1 LNCAVFN
8 LRINGQHR
16 VVAFY
21 QHRAASCTEN
31 GQIKDTQMDT
41 LDVGSQE
48 KPETTKISLVWEIK
62 TEILEDPDKIK
73 NVTIALPSGMTAKF
87 IRSGGWASR
96 S

>member
-1 LNCAVFN
+1 
-8 LRINGQHR
+8 
-16 VVAFY
+16 
-21 QHRAASCTEN
+21 
-31 GQIKDTQMDT
+31 MDT